1 MMKTRLQINSE
12 ISSRS
17 KSRLLNINASF
28 PRKRES
34 FKGGRFSYY
43 QIPKRWTAAFAGMT
57 SQLTAIEFK
66 VKPPAARQ
74 CRRVLIS
81 ALMLLMAVFAI
92 TKTAPAVAAELDC
105 LVKPEMYVE
114 LSSPVESVLEDILVE
129 IGDTVKQGQPLAQLE
144 SSVEQAK
151 VRLASLQAKSR
162 SDVENRREQLRYAK
176 QYHKRM
182 QDLLAQNSVSQYEKD
197 KAETEVAL
205 ARIELNKA
213 KEKRRIAQL
222 NLELAQSQL
231 ALRTINSPIDGIVVD
246 RYAMV
251 GESVSGR
258 TIMKLA
264 KVNPLKV
271 ELIAPTEYFGLIQK
285 GMRVEIY
292 PEQPANQVFE
302 ATVTIV
308 DQLIDP
314 ASGSFTVRMELP
326 NPEDKLVGGVNCM
339 ANFDFETPQPSNED
353 VYSALGS
360 SGSSN

>member
-1 MMKTRLQINSE
+1 MMKT
-12 ISSRS
+12 ISQADTEGVSRS
-17 KSRLLNINASF
+17 TWHLSNTNASSNATASLNKNSSF

-34 FKGGRFSYY
+34 YNCWKAFGCK
-43 QIPKRWTAAFAGMT
+43 IPAFAGMT
-57 SQLTAIEFK
+57 SAIG
-66 VKPPAARQ
+66 VR
-74 CRRVLIS
+74 
-81 ALMLLMAVFAI
+81 LMARVE
-92 TKTAPAVAAELDC
+92 AAELDC

-114 LSSPVESVLEDILVE
+114 LSSPVESVLEEILVE
-129 IGDTVKQGQPLAQLE
+129 IGDPVEKGQPLAQLE
-144 SSVEQAK
+144 ASVEKAK
-151 VRLASLQAKSR
+151 VRLARLQAKSS
-162 SDVENRREQLRYAK
+162 SDVENRKEQLRYAK

-182 QDLLAQNSVSQYEKD
+182 TDLLTQNSVSQYETD

-205 ARIELNKA
+205 AQIELNKA
-213 KEKRRIAQL
+213 KEKRRIAQV

-231 ALRTINSPIDGIVVD
+231 ALRTIRSPIDGLVVD

-251 GESVSGR
+251 GEAVAGR

-264 KVNPLKV
+264 KVDPLKV

-285 GMRVEIY
+285 GMEVEIY
-292 PEQPANQVFE
+292 PEQPADQVFM

-326 NPEDKLVGGVNCM
+326 NPEDKLVGGVNCL
-339 ANFDFETPQPSNED
+339 ANFAFDTPEPASDD

-360 SGSSN
+360 SSNGN

>member
-1 MMKTRLQINSE
+1 MMQTQRQPNQR
-12 ISSRS
+12 SRVRV
-17 KSRLLNINASF
+17 KSADSPQRRQSLMPLVFILAM
-28 PRKRES
+28 
-34 FKGGRFSYY
+34 
-43 QIPKRWTAAFAGMT
+43 TAVIAFM
-57 SQLTAIEFK
+57 
-66 VKPPAARQ
+66 AR
-74 CRRVLIS
+74 VE
-81 ALMLLMAVFAI
+81 
-92 TKTAPAVAAELDC
+92 AAELDC

-114 LSSPVESVLEDILVE
+114 LSSPVDSVLEKILVE
-129 IGDTVKQGQPLAQLE
+129 TGDTVTKGQPLAQLE
-144 SSVEQAK
+144 ASVEKAR
-151 VRLASLQAKSR
+151 VRLARLQAKST

-182 QDLLAQNSVSQYEKD
+182 LDLLAQNSVSQYEKD

-205 ARIELNKA
+205 AQIELNKA
-213 KEKRRIAQL
+213 KEKQRIAQV

-231 ALRTINSPIDGIVVD
+231 ALRTIKSPIDGIVVD

-264 KVNPLKV
+264 KVDPLKV
-271 ELIAPTEYFGLIQK
+271 ELIAPTEYFGLIEK
-285 GMRVEIY
+285 GMEVEIY
-292 PEQPANQVFE
+292 PEQPANQVFT
-302 ATVTIV
+302 ATVSIV

-326 NPEDKLVGGVNCM
+326 NPDDKLVGGVNCM
-339 ANFDFETPQPSNED
+339 AEFAFETPQPVSED